1 VNKRALEI
9 KKSLSAAG
17 YRLTRPRQAVI
28 EVIACARRSLSPAEV
43 LNRARKR
50 DPRIGLATVYRTL
63 EMLQREGFLDRVGI
77 GNQGYVL
84 MCTEQG
90 LHFHLVCERCRTVTE
105 LRASR
110 SLVHRLRRSG
120 FISHRSAIE
129 IVGIC
134 ACCQRKC
141 AAER

>member
-1 VNKRALEI
+1 LEI
-9 KKSLSAAG
+9 QKSLSTAG

-28 EVIACARRSLSPAEV
+28 EVIARARRSLSPAEV
-43 LNRARKR
+43 LSRARKR

-63 EMLQREGFLDRVGI
+63 EMLQREGFLNRVGI

-84 MCTEQG
+84 MCIEQG
-90 LHFHLVCERCRTVTE
+90 LHFHLVCERCRAVTE

-120 FISHRSAIE
+120 FISHRNAIE

-134 ACCQRKC
+134 ARCQRKTPL
-141 AAER
+141 EGD

>member
-1 VNKRALEI
+1 MNKRALEI
-9 KKSLSAAG
+9 QKSLSAAG
-17 YRLTRPRQAVI
+17 YRLTKPRQAVI

-43 LNRARKR
+43 LDRARKR

-63 EMLQREGFLDRVGI
+63 EMLQREGFLNRVGI

-84 MCTEQG
+84 MCMEQG
-90 LHFHLVCERCRTVTE
+90 LHFHLVCERCHAVTE

-120 FISHRSAIE
+120 FISHQNAVE

-134 ACCQRKC
+134 ARCRRKC
-141 AAER
+141 AA

>member
-17 YRLTRPRQAVI
+17 YRITKPRCVVI
-28 EVIACARRSLSPAEV
+28 EVVVCARRSLSPAEV

-63 EMLQREGFLDRVGI
+63 EVLQHEGLLNRVGI

-90 LHFHLVCERCRTVTE
+90 LHFHLVCERCRAVTE
-105 LRASR
+105 LRISR
-110 SLVHRLRRSG
+110 SLAHRLRLSG
-120 FISHRSAIE
+120 FISHRNAIE

-134 ACCQRKC
+134 ARCQRKH
-141 AAER
+141 ATES